1 MSNEIAIYFGQK
13 GYTIY
18 KENLEIEEQELIR
31 KELTVS
37 PYVPKNSLQKPS
49 SFPIYRESPKKM
61 YLPKYY
67 GYKEYG
73 EPEEIRLED
82 GEDIDISFNGELR
95 DFQKPIVNTYLKH
108 ARDNGGGLLEI
119 HTGAGKTV
127 MGLNI
132 ISKLKKKTLII
143 VHKDFLLRQWIERIE
158 QFLPYAKVGKIQGK
172 IIDVENKDIVIGMLQ
187 SLSMKEYPQQLFQQ
201 FGLSIYDECHHISAE
216 VFSRVL
222 FKAVTKYT
230 LGLSATM
237 KRKDGLTKVI
247 KMFLGEVVY
256 KKERKGCDYVN
267 VKAINYQIDD
277 EEYNQVL
284 LNWKGQTHYSK
295 MIKKICEFNRRSEF
309 ILKVL
314 SDIIKKD
321 NNCQIM
327 ILAHNKSILK
337 YLYDAIK
344 HRNIESVGYYV
355 GGMKEKDLKISEG
368 KKIIVATY
376 AMAEEGLDIKT
387 LTTLLMATPR
397 VNVAQAVGRILRK
410 KHENAEVY
418 DIVDQHSIFQ
428 RHWTKRRAFY
438 KKQNFKIYKTTNTD
452 YENNKWECIYDKTNG
467 IKFNKKNS
475 KKNSKKTDSKIIKI
489 DISTQTKL
497 SVDKL
502 LNGVCL
508 IDFEN

>member
-1 MSNEIAIYFGQK
+1 MNDDIAVYFGQK

-18 KENLEIEEQELIR
+18 KENLDIQEQELIR

-73 EPEEIRLED
+73 EPEEIRLKD
-82 GEDIDISFNGELR
+82 GDDISISFNGELR
-95 DFQKPIVNTYLKH
+95 DFQKPIIDTYLKAAH
-108 ARDNGGGLLEI
+108 KNGGGLLEI

-143 VHKDFLLRQWIERIE
+143 VHKDFLLRQWLERIE
-158 QFLPYAKVGKIQGK
+158 QFLPEAKVGKIQGK
-172 IIDVENKDIVIGMLQ
+172 IIDVEDKDIVIGMLQ
-187 SLSMKEYPQQLFQQ
+187 SLSMKEYPQKLFEQ

-247 KMFLGEVVY
+247 KMFLGDVVY

-267 VKAINYQIDD
+267 VKAIHYQIDD
-277 EEYNQVL
+277 DEYNRVL
-284 LNWKGQTHYSK
+284 LNWKGQCHYSK

-314 SDIIKKD
+314 SDIIVKD
-321 NNCQIM
+321 KENKCQIM
-327 ILAHNKSILK
+327 ILAHNKSLLK

-344 HRNIESVGYYV
+344 ERNIDSVGYYV
-355 GGMKEKDLKISEG
+355 GGMKEKDLKISEK

-376 AMAEEGLDIKT
+376 AMAEEGLDIKS

-397 VNVAQAVGRILRK
+397 VSVAQAVGRILRK
-410 KHENAEVY
+410 KHDNAEVY
-418 DIVDQHSIFQ
+418 DIVDQHNVFQ

-438 KKQNFKIYKTTNTD
+438 KKQSFKIFQTTNKD
-452 YENNKWECIYDKTNG
+452 YENDEWECIYDKSNK
-467 IKFNKKNS
+467 ILKKKNNKKNT
-475 KKNSKKTDSKIIKI
+475 KNNKKIIKI
-489 DISTQTKL
+489 NTSTQTQI
-497 SVDKL
+497 SVDNL

-508 IDFEN
+508 IDFED

>member
-1 MSNEIAIYFGQK
+1 MDDEIATYFGQK

-18 KENLEIEEQELIR
+18 KENLEIKEQELIR

-37 PYVPKNSLQKPS
+37 PYVPKNSLQKPK

-73 EPEEIRLED
+73 DPDEIRLKD
-82 GEDIDISFNGELR
+82 GEDINISFNGELR
-95 DFQKPIVNTYLKH
+95 DFQKPIVETYLKN
-108 ARDNGGGLLEI
+108 AKEKGGGLLEI
-119 HTGAGKTV
+119 HTGSGKTV

-132 ISKLKKKTLII
+132 ISHLKKKTLII
-143 VHKDFLLRQWIERIE
+143 VHKDFLLRQWLERIE
-158 QFLPYAKVGKIQGK
+158 QFLPNARVGKIQGK
-172 IIDVENKDIVIGMLQ
+172 VIDVEDKDIVIGMLQ
-187 SLSMKEYPQQLFQQ
+187 SLSMKEYPQKLFDQ

-222 FKAVTKYT
+222 FKVVTKYT

-256 KKERKGCDYVN
+256 KKERKGCDYVK
-267 VKAINYQIDD
+267 VKSIHYQVNDD
-277 EEYNQVL
+277 EYNKVL

-295 MIKKICEFNRRSEF
+295 MIKKICEYEDRSNF
-309 ILKVL
+309 ILKIL
-314 SDIIKKD
+314 SDIIKNDDK
-321 NNCQIM
+321 CQIM

-337 YLYDAIK
+337 YLHDAIK
-344 HRNIESVGYYV
+344 ERNIESVGYYV
-355 GGMKEKDLKISEG
+355 GGMKEKDLKISEK

-376 AMAEEGLDIKT
+376 AMAEEGLDIKS

-397 VNVAQAVGRILRK
+397 VSVAQAVGRILRK

-418 DIVDQHSIFQ
+418 DIVDQHNMFQ

-438 KKQNFKIYKTTNTD
+438 KKQNFKIYKTTSKD
-452 YENNKWECIYDKTNG
+452 YENDKWECIYDKS
-467 IKFNKKNS
+467 ILKKLKKN
-475 KKNSKKTDSKIIKI
+475 KQNKQNKQNIIKVNTNN
-489 DISTQTKL
+489 DN
-497 SVDKL
+497 L

-508 IDFEN
+508 IDFDN

>member
-1 MSNEIAIYFGQK
+1 MSNDVAIYFGQK

-18 KENLEIEEQELIR
+18 KANLEIKEQELIR

-49 SFPIYRESPKKM
+49 SFPIYRESPKKI

-67 GYKEYG
+67 GYEEYG
-73 EPEEIRLED
+73 EPEEIRLKD
-82 GEDIDISFNGELR
+82 GVDINIEFNGELR
-95 DFQKPIVNTYLKH
+95 DFQKPIVEAYLKS
-108 ARDNGGGLLEI
+108 ARERGGGLLEI

-132 ISKLKKKTLII
+132 IAQLKKKTLII

-158 QFLPYAKVGKIQGK
+158 QFLPNAKVGKIQGK
-172 IIDVENKDIVIGMLQ
+172 IIDVEDKDIVIGMLQ
-187 SLSMKEYPQQLFQQ
+187 SLSMKEYPQNLFEQ
-201 FGLSIYDECHHISAE
+201 FGLSVYDECHHISAE

-247 KMFLGEVVY
+247 KMFLGDVVY
-256 KKERKGCDYVN
+256 KKERKGCDYV
-267 VKAINYQIDD
+267 KIKSINYEVEDD
-277 EEYNQVL
+277 EYNEVL
-284 LNWKGQTHYSK
+284 LNWKGQCHYSK
-295 MIKKICEFNRRSEF
+295 MIKKICEYNNRTEF

-314 SDIIKKD
+314 KDIIEKDKD
-321 NNCQIM
+321 NKAQIM

-344 HRNIESVGYYV
+344 HRNLESVGYYV
-355 GGMKEKDLKISEG
+355 GGMKEKDLKISE
-368 KKIIVATY
+368 KKKVIIATY

-387 LTTLLMATPR
+387 LTTLIMATPR
-397 VNVAQAVGRILRK
+397 VNVAQAVGRILRQR
-410 KHENAEVY
+410 HENAEVY
-418 DIVDQHSIFQ
+418 DIVDQHDVFQ

-438 KKQNFKIYKTTNTD
+438 KKQNFKIYQTTNKD
-452 YENNKWECIYDKTNG
+452 YLKDKWECIYDKTNG
-467 IKFNKKNS
+467 ITKRS
-475 KKNSKKTDSKIIKI
+475 KKKSKKGEVIKI
-489 DISTQTKL
+489 NTSTQTKL
-497 SVDKL
+497 NVDQL
-502 LNGVCL
+502 LSGVCL
-508 IDFEN
+508 IDFDN

>member
-1 MSNEIAIYFGQK
+1 MSSDIAVYFGQK

-18 KENLEIEEQELIR
+18 KDNLDIEEQELIR

-49 SFPIYRESPKKM
+49 PFPIYRESPKKM

-73 EPEEIRLED
+73 DPEEIRLKD
-82 GEDIDISFNGELR
+82 GEDINISFKGELR
-95 DFQKPIVNTYLKH
+95 DFQKPIVETYLKAAH
-108 ARDNGGGLLEI
+108 EKGGGLLEI

-132 ISKLKKKTLII
+132 ISQLKKKTLII
-143 VHKDFLLRQWIERIE
+143 VHKDFLLRQWLERIE
-158 QFLPYAKVGKIQGK
+158 QFLPDAKVGKIQGK

-187 SLSMKEYPQQLFQQ
+187 SLSMKDYPQKLFEQ

-247 KMFLGEVVY
+247 KMFLGNVVY

-267 VKAINYQIDD
+267 VKAVHYCVDDD
-277 EEYNQVL
+277 EYNEVL
-284 LNWKGQTHYSK
+284 LNWKGQCHYSK
-295 MIKKICEFNRRSEF
+295 MIKKICEYGSRTEF
-309 ILKVL
+309 ILKIL
-314 SDIIKKD
+314 KDILVKDKD
-321 NNCQIM
+321 NKCQIM

-344 HRNIESVGYYV
+344 HRNLDSVGYYV
-355 GGMKEKDLKISEG
+355 GGMKEKDLKISEK

-387 LTTLLMATPR
+387 LTTLIMATPR

-410 KHENAEVY
+410 KHDNAEVY
-418 DIVDQHSIFQ
+418 DIVDQHDVFQ

-438 KKQNFKIYKTTNTD
+438 KKQNFKIYQTTSKD
-452 YENNKWECIYDKTNG
+452 YENNKWECIYDKSNN
-467 IKFNKKNS
+467 ILRKFKKNDKKS
-475 KKNSKKTDSKIIKI
+475 KSKIIKVNTC
-489 DISTQTKL
+489 TQTKL
-497 SVDKL
+497 SVDNL
-502 LNGVCL
+502 LGGVCL
-508 IDFEN
+508 IDLDS